1 MTLQAAVNALHHD
14 SGIWETTSQTTKT
27 AGHDARALTLT
38 EHDLSW
44 AANYTALS
52 GVYASLQ
59 QKITTLHGE
68 AADVT
73 SGLSVTLDKVALA
86 YESTD
91 ERGAA
96 ALKGVWDV
104 RG

>member
-1 MTLQAAVNALHHD
+1 MTLQAAMDALHHD
-14 SGIWETTSQTTKT
+14 SGLWETTSQTTRT
-27 AGHDARALTLT
+27 AGQDARALTLT

-44 AANYTALS
+44 AANYTALN

-59 QKITTLHGE
+59 QKVFTLLGE

-73 SGLSVTLDKVALA
+73 GGLSVTLDKVAVA

-91 ERGAA
+91 ERAAA

-104 RG
+104 RE